1 MISAV
6 RAPGT
11 CFAIG
16 LALVLANQASPALAQ
31 PFTLTTPAPSA
42 QSFSLTDSVSA
53 SAVQTIIPRLT
64 TPEPPHEVLHDTQTG
79 TKTAEFGIAYSYA
92 NPLYGTNR
100 VGVDEVGGN
109 SGGGGAGVPN
119 ILSFVVA
126 RWGYPPKPL
135 PRIAGLDTRPVLP
148 DVPMIRYLMHA
159 DSGRF
164 PDQDAARVM
173 DLVLH
178 GMGRA
183 RTTEIDIALPPASQ
197 SPGEQSPGEQ
207 SPGELAAGGQAAGG
221 QAAGADLLRRVA
233 LALVHEG
240 VHPAAILF
248 QGMRVLPRGP
258 EERGSPVPGHRISLV
273 LAAGGEGG

>member
-1 MISAV
+1 MVSAV

-16 LALVLANQASPALAQ
+16 FALVLANQASPALAQ

-53 SAVQTIIPRLT
+53 SSVQTIIPRLT

-79 TKTAEFGIAYSYA
+79 TKTEEFGIAYSYA

-183 RTTEIDIALPPASQ
+183 RTTEIDIALPPAFQ
-197 SPGEQSPGEQ
+197 SPGKQSLGA
-207 SPGELAAGGQAAGG
+207 LAAGGQAV
-221 QAAGADLLRRVA
+221 GADLLRRVA

-258 EERGSPVPGHRISLV
+258 EERGSPVPGHRINLV